1 VTTTCSVGVQ
11 GSRMRNHGL
20 CEMRASKTAHPRWCS
35 KERLFS
41 NQKAY
46 IMRQLT
52 YHDDLMREP

>member
-1 VTTTCSVGVQ
+1 
-11 GSRMRNHGL
+11 MRNHGL
-20 CEMRASKTAHPRWCS
+20 REMRASKTVHPRWCS